1 MKKII
6 PLIFACL
13 IIGCQKVE
21 LSESKEGRNA
31 QEEQSDSTSVTPTLD
46 AENWE
51 GTIDAGFQF
60 G

>member
-31 QEEQSDSTSVTPTLD
+31 QEEQIDSTSVTPTLD

-51 GTIDAGFQF
+51 GTIDVGFEF